1 MNRIVIASAGLAAT
15 TAVLADNIAGVDRLL
30 CAPGEVVVC
39 VEADECYT
47 ALASEVGVPDFV
59 IIDLDKKMVST
70 TASSAEARS
79 TPVAN
84 VNRAD
89 GVIYLQGI
97 DVGRAFSFIIDEE
110 TGRVTVAVSRDGA
123 TVTLFGA
130 CTSAD
135 I

>member
-1 MNRIVIASAGLAAT
+1 MHRIVIASAGLAAS

-30 CAPGEVVVC
+30 CAPGEIIVC

-47 ALASEVGVPDFV
+47 ALAAEVGVPDFV
-59 IIDLDKKMVST
+59 IIDLDRKVVST
-70 TASSAEARS
+70 TASSPEARS

-89 GVIYLQGI
+89 GVIYLQGV
-97 DVGRAFSFIIDEE
+97 DVGRAFSFVIDEAS
-110 TGRVTVAVSRDGA
+110 GRVTVAVSRDGA

-130 CTSAD
+130 CTNAD

>member
-1 MNRIVIASAGLAAT
+1 MNRIVIASAGLAAS

-30 CAPGEVVVC
+30 CAPGEVIVC
-39 VEADECYT
+39 VEADECYSG
-47 ALASEVGVPDFV
+47 LAADVGVPDFV
-59 IIDLDKKMVST
+59 IIDLDRKVVST
-70 TASSAEARS
+70 TASSPEPRS

-89 GVIYLQGI
+89 GFIYLQGV
-97 DVGRAFSFIIDEE
+97 DLGRAFSFVIDEE

-130 CTSAD
+130 CTNAD